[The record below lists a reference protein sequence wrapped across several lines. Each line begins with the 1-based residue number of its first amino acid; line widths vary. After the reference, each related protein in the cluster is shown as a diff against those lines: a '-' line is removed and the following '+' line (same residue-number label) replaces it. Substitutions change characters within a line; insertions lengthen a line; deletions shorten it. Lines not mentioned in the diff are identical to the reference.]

1 MPQSV
6 FGVGFL
12 FATPA
17 GANATPTR
25 FGALQ
30 DVTVDF
36 SFDTKLLYGSSQFA
50 LEQARG
56 KGKIDI
62 KAAIGR
68 VDPNLF
74 NNIFFGLSTSVGETL
89 NSIDETGVITAGA
102 VTVANASTWTQ
113 DLGVYNVATGL
124 YMTRVASAPS
134 GNQYAVTGGAY
145 TFNASLNGDAV
156 RISYVYSS
164 TTTGTRLAYTNQPMG
179 SNAIFSMTL
188 VNQFAGVGGRKS
200 LFMSFPAVQASKLSM
215 PLKLDDF
222 TLTSLDMGAQD
233 DGSGNVFSYSMT
245 G

>member
-12 FATPA
+12 FATPP
-17 GANATPTR
+17 GANATPLR

-36 SFDTKLLYGSSQFA
+36 SFETKALYGSSQFA

-74 NNIFFGLSTSVGETL
+74 NTIFFGQAATSGESL
-89 NSIDETGVITAGA
+89 NSIDEAGVIASGA
-102 VTVANASTWTQ
+102 VTVANAGTFTQ
-113 DLGVYNVATGL
+113 DLGVYNVTAGL
-124 YMTRVASAPS
+124 YMTRVASSPS
-134 GNQYAVTGGAY
+134 GNQYAVAAGVYSFGSA
-145 TFNASLNGDAV
+145 LNGNTV

-164 TTTGTRLAYTNQPMG
+164 SATGTKLAFTNQPMG
-179 SNAIFSMTL
+179 ANVVFSATL
-188 VNQFAGVGGRKS
+188 VNQYAGVGGKKS
-200 LFMSFPAVQASKLSM
+200 LFMTFPAVQAGKLSM

-222 TLTSLDMGAQD
+222 TMTSLDMAAQD
-233 DGSGNVFSYSMT
+233 DGTGNVFSYSLT